1 MVGATTV
8 SAVVSA
14 RSQWSPP
21 PGPDRA
27 PRHRCG
33 RDVVVAHI
41 AIKAPP
47 RRHSRVQG
55 CHTVIHQL
63 EELA

>member
-14 RSQWSPP
+14 RSQRSSL
-21 PGPDRA
+21 PGPGRA
-27 PRHRCG
+27 LRHRCG

-41 AIKAPP
+41 AIGADHDDT
-47 RRHSRVQG
+47 RG
-55 CHTVIHQL
+55 CKP
-63 EELA
+63 AAA